1 MEVRKLQLIGGS
13 SYMVSLPKN
22 WVKENQLRQGDD
34 IYLQVE
40 DSVITLYPKSFREFS
55 RITSV
60 QIDKLLRLDEKF
72 VRRFIYALYLQGID
86 EIVISDDRINA
97 RMVSRIGEIVKDL
110 IGMEIIDATE
120 GKVVLK
126 CLTSTDFDVYGVVRR
141 MSQIIQSMIA
151 TIMEG
156 IEKGDR
162 EALKD
167 IENLE
172 KDSDRL
178 YLLAVRQEHRLV
190 REFSSPSKWNELRL
204 ILGIRTVAKL
214 IEEIAD
220 SLYNFSTYA
229 VEMTPE
235 ELRKVRVY
243 FERLGKIF
251 DSLAKAY
258 FNSDVELSE
267 ETIEELEELEEL
279 LLSNMDGGVYYRLAV
294 ETILRACRHMKS
306 IGEIAFNKSVRE
318 SLREMKK
325 SERMQSAKS
334 IQ

>member
-22 WVKENQLRQGDD
+22 WVKKNELKQGDD
-34 IYLQVE
+34 VYLQVE
-40 DSVITLYPKSFREFS
+40 DSVITLYPKSFRELS

-60 QIDKLLRLDEKF
+60 QIVKLLRLDEKF
-72 VRRFIYALYLQGID
+72 LRRFIYALYLQGID
-86 EIVISDDRINA
+86 EIIISDDRINA
-97 RMVSRIGEIVKDL
+97 RIVSKIGEIVKDL

-120 GKVVLK
+120 GRIVLK
-126 CLTSTDFDVYGVVRR
+126 CLTSTDFDVYGVVKR
-141 MSQIIQSMIA
+141 MSQIIQSMIE
-151 TIMEG
+151 TIIDGVEKEDRG
-156 IEKGDR
+156 I
-162 EALKD
+162 LND

-172 KDSDRL
+172 KDTDRL

-190 REFSSPSKWNELRL
+190 REFSSPSRWNELRL

-229 VEMTPE
+229 AVMTQE
-235 ELRKVRVY
+235 ELNKARVY
-243 FERLGKIF
+243 FEKLGKIF
-251 DSLAKAY
+251 DSLARAY

-267 ETIEELEELEEL
+267 ITIEELEELEESL
-279 LLSNMDGGVYYRLAV
+279 LKNVEGGVYYRLSA
-294 ETILRACRHMKS
+294 ETILSACRHMKS

-318 SLREMKK
+318 SLKEMIK
-325 SERMQSAKS
+325 SANK
-334 IQ
+334 